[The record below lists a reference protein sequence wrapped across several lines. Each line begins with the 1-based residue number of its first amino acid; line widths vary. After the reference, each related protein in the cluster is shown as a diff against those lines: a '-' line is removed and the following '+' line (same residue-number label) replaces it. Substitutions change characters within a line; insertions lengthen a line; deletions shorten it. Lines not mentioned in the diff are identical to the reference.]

1 MKEHDIRPLRQRSIC
16 IGRDG
21 DDPSPR
27 LAFMSIIRKIS
38 VALRADELDRI
49 SIGTEKV

>member
-16 IGRDG
+16 IGSDG
-21 DDPSPR
+21 ADPSPG
-27 LAFMSIIRKIS
+27 LAFVSIIREIS
-38 VALRADELDRI
+38 VALRADELDCK